1 MKRDTQ
7 GWLILGLLV
16 LAIVLIPNPYGTWL
30 VALIFIVGAVIGG
43 MSMVD
48 SDNWVTGLIVAIII
62 GLGLLLLIF
71 IGSGGGGVDDTYS
84 LTLP

>member
-1 MKRDTQ
+1 MKDDTK

-16 LAIVLIPNPYGTWL
+16 LAIVVIPNPYGTWL
-30 VALIFIVGAVIGG
+30 VALIFIVGAVLGG
-43 MSMVD
+43 MSMIE
-48 SDNWVTGLIVAIII
+48 SDNWVDGLITALIV

-84 LTLP
+84 LTLS